1 MSFPT
6 PEITE
11 VNRPYWEGLQ
21 DGVLRYQHCTAC
33 GSNRLP
39 ARAACPAC
47 LSPEFEWRRASGW
60 AKVIS
65 WVVYHHAY
73 AEHLKTQIPYDVTLV
88 ELAEGPRLLTNVVNS
103 DAGKALRLGQK
114 VRLKIGQVAG
124 TALARF
130 EIPEEEAD
138 NE

>member
-1 MSFPT
+1 MC
-6 PEITE
+6 I
-11 VNRPYWEGLQ
+11 R
-21 DGVLRYQHCTAC
+21 DR
-33 GSNRLP
+33 
-39 ARAACPAC
+39 
-47 LSPEFEWRRASGW
+47 
-60 AKVIS
+60 
-65 WVVYHHAY
+65 
-73 AEHLKTQIPYDVTLV
+73 PYDVTLV